1 MNRIPD
7 NVRNIWLACP
17 IAPAIALGA
26 PASTSGGKAGGL
38 PSSGSMSTTQT
49 THSAGHGGG
58 SGRLREEELRNPPPL
73 DPKREITEQDCSK
86 PVDLTKGNLKCK

>member
-1 MNRIPD
+1 MK
-7 NVRNIWLACP
+7 WLAL
-17 IAPAIALGA
+17 ILIPAVAIGA
-26 PASTSGGKAGGL
+26 PASVSGGKSGGML
-38 PSSGSMSTTQT
+38 SSAPTSTSQT
-49 THSAGHGGG
+49 IQTGHGGG